1 MTLPFRR
8 RHHDDEAAHDRARA
22 LTSTEM
28 LEPLD
33 DADASWLAGH
43 LESCAEC
50 QVDREAFLADRA
62 LLRGLRA
69 HTPEPPRD
77 LWARTSA
84 AIERE
89 SRTRRGRAP
98 ARTARARSLPFGA
111 AAGAL
116 IVLVV
121 IGASLIPPIAPPSST
136 PGNSAVG
143 LASPEPQATTFE
155 VTAGP
160 VAYLRSSADGSWE
173 FVSADV
179 DGVCPRTRPSCRPL
193 AEDEP
198 GRPLS
203 LAGTPVGVTIS
214 PNDDQL
220 VVEAHGTGPGPD
232 KIYVLPVPSA
242 SPAATPAPTAGATH
256 GIPSG
261 EPQTAVP
268 ATPKPTTPGPSPTP
282 VVALE
287 IASGV
292 KVVGEAAY
300 SADGKWLAFSARPS
314 DGSSGPDLYLWTVG
328 QPTAV
333 AVTTDHRTYFSAWL
347 GTQVLASRVGEPV
360 VPAASDG
367 PTAAP
372 QRVEVHPSSFLLDP
386 ASLAETAIGQ
396 SDLWLPVVDPSGH
409 RAAFWSGT
417 LMPTADGLDWQ
428 LGTGKVVLSDWSSGP
443 IPAATADP
451 ATPEPTAAPAL
462 GPTGTAV
469 TVVSDRAASFQAKF
483 DPSGTRLA
491 VWVGEQLNA
500 DIGRLHLVVLDPKTG
515 AIAEGP
521 EPLAGTPALRRFS
534 IGIGRLAWVTPSGQ
548 DGQDS
553 TVQVL
558 GWSSNDFGEIRS
570 IPAKALYLVR

>member
-8 RHHDDEAAHDRARA
+8 RHHDDETSHDRARA

-33 DADASWLAGH
+33 AADSSWLAGH

-50 QVDREAFLADRA
+50 QLDRDAFLADRA
-62 LLRGLRA
+62 LLRGLRER
-69 HTPEPPRD
+69 TPEPPRD

-89 SRTRRGRAP
+89 ARTRRGRGAV
-98 ARTARARSLPFGA
+98 ATARGRRLPFGA

-116 IVLVV
+116 IVMVV
-121 IGASLIPPIAPPSST
+121 IGASLIPPIVQPSAT

-143 LASPEPQATTFE
+143 VSAEPQATTFE

-160 VAYLRSSADGSWE
+160 VAYLRSGADGSWE

-193 AEDEP
+193 AEDDP
-198 GRPLS
+198 GRPMS
-203 LAGTPVGVTIS
+203 LAGTPIGVTIS
-214 PNDDQL
+214 PTDDQL
-220 VVEAHGTGPGPD
+220 VVEARGAGTGPD
-232 KIYVLPVPSA
+232 KIYVVPVPVA
-242 SPAATPAPTAGATH
+242 TPHATPAPTAAAT
-256 GIPSG
+256 GGTSSSPPATS
-261 EPQTAVP
+261 AP
-268 ATPKPTTPGPSPTP
+268 ATPLPTGPRPSPTP
-282 VVALE
+282 DAVLE

-314 DGSSGPDLYLWTVG
+314 DDSTGPDLYLWKVG
-328 QPTAV
+328 KSTAH

-347 GTQVLASRVGEPV
+347 DGQVLASRVGEPV
-360 VPAASDG
+360 APPPTDDPSAVPQPAEA
-367 PTAAP
+367 
-372 QRVEVHPSSFLLDP
+372 HPSSFLLDP
-386 ASLAETAIGQ
+386 ATLTQTDIGQ

-409 RAAFWSGT
+409 RAVFWSGT
-417 LMPTADGLDWQ
+417 LVPTADGLDWQ
-428 LGTGKVVLSDWSSGP
+428 LGTGHVVLSDWSAGP
-443 IPAATADP
+443 NPAATRGA
-451 ATPEPTAAPAL
+451 ATPKPTAAPAL

-469 TVVSDRAASFQAKF
+469 VVVSDLAAAFKAKF
-483 DPSGTRLA
+483 DPTGTRLA
-491 VWVGEQLNA
+491 VWVGEQLDA
-500 DIGRLHLVVLDPKTG
+500 DVGRLHLVVLDATTG
-515 AIAEGP
+515 AIVAGP
-521 EPLAGTPALRRFS
+521 EPLAGTPALRKFS
-534 IGIGRLAWVTPSGQ
+534 IGVGRLAWVTPSGQ

-558 GWSSNDFGEIRS
+558 GWSSTHFGEIRS
-570 IPAKALYLVR
+570 FPAKALYLVR